1 MNFKS
6 TITNMHDFKK
16 NGYKI
21 IKKLHKL
28 EKRKNLK
35 TAYSSTNGSTYFW
48 VISVEGLINLLKSQ
62 YGTYNNQFV
71 TEFLKCSNDFVTY
84 INNVAKRKGKISKKR
99 VASYLHSYTK
109 FYNKAKG
116 TINLRSSINLLSTW
130 YINCVMPYYSVWKV

>member
-1 MNFKS
+1 MKIFELS
-6 TITNMHDFKK
+6 DFELAE
-16 NGYKI
+16 
-21 IKKLHKL
+21 KLPENSIFHCG
-28 EKRKNLK
+28 KRKNLK